1 MNSFFTAPSYSQSS
15 QICHQCFAKLCFF
28 SDLRPSFYADIANWK
43 EERSRSLLLTAAHT
57 GLAET
62 RFTEIVLL
70 EHAQDDALYGPNV
83 LRMMGKAAFVCAS
96 RHARCAV
103 VLAKADSIEFR
114 RTIGAGEIVDVRAR
128 LAFRGHSSMTVLVD
142 VDPADCGGDMP
153 AVSGRFMMVAV
164 DRDGV
169 PMPIPSFADQSCR
182 EETAS

>member
-1 MNSFFTAPSYSQSS
+1 MP
-15 QICHQCFAKLCFF
+15 L
-28 SDLRPSFYADIANWK
+28 
-43 EERSRSLLLTAAHT
+43 AAEHT
-57 GLAET
+57 GRVET

-114 RTIGAGEIVDVRAR
+114 RLVRPGEIVDVRAR

-142 VDPADCGGDMP
+142 VAPADAGGDAS

-169 PMPIPSFADQSCR
+169 PMPIPPLADQSPQ
-182 EETAS
+182 EETVS